1 MQNIFICILT
11 IMFLGLTI
19 LGIYTAFT
27 KRIHDE
33 YFNTLLDDTSG
44 YVLFFGL
51 IGKGL
56 LWICKKVFPK
66 KYYIGIFRGITLLL
80 VVCFYPALT
89 GSKTPIS
96 KFGWSKEV
104 RWEINCP

>member
-1 MQNIFICILT
+1 MFSKVNLIIL
-11 IMFLGLTI
+11 LSQ
-19 LGIYTAFT
+19 
-27 KRIHDE
+27 IHDE

-66 KYYIGIFRGITLLL
+66 KYYIGIFRGITFTFSCMFL
-80 VVCFYPALT
+80 P
-89 GSKTPIS
+89 
-96 KFGWSKEV
+96 
-104 RWEINCP
+104 RINGQ

>member
-1 MQNIFICILT
+1 MFSKVNLIIL
-11 IMFLGLTI
+11 LSQ
-19 LGIYTAFT
+19 
-27 KRIHDE
+27 IHDE

-66 KYYIGIFRGITLLL
+66 KYYIGIFRGITFTFSCLFL
-80 VVCFYPALT
+80 P
-89 GSKTPIS
+89 
-96 KFGWSKEV
+96 
-104 RWEINCP
+104 RINGQ